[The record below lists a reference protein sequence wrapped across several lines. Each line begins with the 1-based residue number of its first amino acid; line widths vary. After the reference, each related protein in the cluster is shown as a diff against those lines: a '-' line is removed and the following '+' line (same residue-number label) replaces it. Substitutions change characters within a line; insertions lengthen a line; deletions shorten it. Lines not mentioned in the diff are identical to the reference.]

1 MSALEFKFKSK
12 DEIPADQQALQ
23 AGEVKKVIAGRVR
36 AVTYHSFIISIFVFH
51 FRVLRIFRG
60 SRLHFS
66 VSFPALL
73 RGLILVI

>member
-1 MSALEFKFKSK
+1 
-12 DEIPADQQALQ
+12 
-23 AGEVKKVIAGRVR
+23 VR